1 MHNRDGVYENFY
13 QNKNHFRININERQV
28 SHFMIRLR
36 IMGGTDLKIREG
48 YTLRSIVN
56 SWIVIPTGSNLADFT
71 EMLKLND
78 SGALIWKKLESD
90 VEKDD
95 LVSMLMSEY
104 GIDQA
109 TASVDVEDI
118 LNIFKGKGLI
128 IE

>member
-1 MHNRDGVYENFY
+1 M
-13 QNKNHFRININERQV
+13 
-28 SHFMIRLR
+28 
-36 IMGGTDLKIREG
+36 KIREG
-48 YTLRSIVN
+48 YILRSIVN
-56 SWIVIPTGSNLADFT
+56 SWIVIPTGSNLTDFT

-78 SGALIWKKLESD
+78 SSALIWKMLESD
-90 VEKDD
+90 VEQED

-128 IE
+128 VE

>member
-1 MHNRDGVYENFY
+1 M
-13 QNKNHFRININERQV
+13 
-28 SHFMIRLR
+28 
-36 IMGGTDLKIREG
+36 KIREG

-56 SWIVIPTGSNLADFT
+56 SWIVIPTGSNVADFT

-78 SGALIWKKLESD
+78 SAAQIWKMLESD
-90 VEKDD
+90 VEQGD

-118 LNIFKGKGLI
+118 LNTFKGKGLI